1 MSHAS
6 NSFPIILRRARLNLA
21 DGPVQRV
28 NSASTQTR
36 LNPLSFI
43 IGKTQ
48 TEIMHLPLLHFND
61 VYRVSKQKLQS
72 GETIDV
78 SQFARRVDGLRGAW
92 PKETGGLLLFSG
104 DLFSP
109 SVESS
114 VVLRICLLL
123 TSR

>member
-1 MSHAS
+1 M
-6 NSFPIILRRARLNLA
+6 LLV
-21 DGPVQRV
+21 VQQ
-28 NSASTQTR
+28 S
-36 LNPLSFI
+36 
-43 IGKTQ
+43 Q
-48 TEIMHLPLLHFND
+48 TELAFSSIATFEAMLLPLLHFND

-78 SQFARRVDGLRGAW
+78 SQFSERLDTLRDAW

-114 VVLRICLLL
+114 VVIIYGCIPQLQ
-123 TSR
+123 T

>member
-1 MSHAS
+1 M
-6 NSFPIILRRARLNLA
+6 L
-21 DGPVQRV
+21 
-28 NSASTQTR
+28 
-36 LNPLSFI
+36 
-43 IGKTQ
+43 
-48 TEIMHLPLLHFND
+48 LPLLHFND

-78 SQFARRVDGLRGAW
+78 SQFSERLDTLRDAW

-114 VVLRICLLL
+114 VVINAWMNPRTSNLDGSYLVLSLR
-123 TSR
+123 

>member
-1 MSHAS
+1 M
-6 NSFPIILRRARLNLA
+6 L
-21 DGPVQRV
+21 
-28 NSASTQTR
+28 
-36 LNPLSFI
+36 
-43 IGKTQ
+43 
-48 TEIMHLPLLHFND
+48 LPLLHFND

-78 SQFARRVDGLRGAW
+78 SQFAQRVGDLRDAW

-114 VVLRICLLL
+114 VVRSRYLRPLNNTWLMRFARRGVVTWYL
-123 TSR
+123 